1 MYYDKAGRMTYR
13 ILMLSSIALAAPWNG
28 ADKNLARLI
37 AQSDSNNQFIVQTGI
52 DEAWLPHV
60 SAVRLPSTSP
70 TPTNLE
76 KLRGF
81 SYLVRHTRDVDLVHV
96 VASLSNP
103 SRLTARLLHG
113 WLAACRK
120 PFVHTLPS
128 IGDITIKRHNFAG
141 DITVVVSEHTRQLL
155 TDHGVPKVIRIFP
168 PLDERHL
175 HPSTSATELAERLA
189 LGPRAVLYPA
199 HYGPQSGISE
209 IIRAFAQLPATL
221 DDATLVL
228 ACRTQPGQDSAREA
242 QHAMAFAATAG
253 IAHRVRVIDNVSDM
267 PALITACMV
276 MALVPG
282 KLASKMDLPLVV
294 LEALVLE
301 RPVIISDKLPMSEA
315 LFGGGFAV
323 RHGDVTALTAALAQ
337 LLLDSN
343 LRAKLAAQ
351 GRAAVLQQCHP
362 VRVVDRYKQIYQ
374 SAFEGHREL
383 ARKLL

>member
-1 MYYDKAGRMTYR
+1 MTYR

-28 ADKNLARLI
+28 ADKNLARLLV
-37 AQSDSNNQFIVQTGI
+37 QSDSNNQFIVQTGI
-52 DEAWLPHV
+52 DEAWPSHV
-60 SAVRLPSTSP
+60 GAVRLRGTSP
-70 TPTNLE
+70 IPTNRE

-81 SYLVRHTRDVDLVHV
+81 SYLLRHTRDVDLVHV

-103 SRLTARLLHG
+103 SPWTARLVHD

-120 PFVHTLPS
+120 PLVHTIPS
-128 IGDITIKRHNFAG
+128 IGDIPIKHQNFAG

-155 TDHGVPKVIRIFP
+155 TSHGVPNVVRIFP

-175 HPSTSATELAERLA
+175 HPSTSATELAQRLA
-189 LGPRAVLYPA
+189 IGPRAVLYPA

-221 DDATLVL
+221 HDAVLVL

-253 IAHRVRVIDNVSDM
+253 IADRVRVIDHVSDM
-267 PALITACMV
+267 PALIMACMV

-301 RPVIISDKLPMSEA
+301 RPVIISDKPPMSEA

-323 RHGDVTALTAALAQ
+323 RHGDVPALTAALAQ

>member
-1 MYYDKAGRMTYR
+1 MTYR

-96 VASLSNP
+96 VASL
-103 SRLTARLLHG
+103 R
-113 WLAACRK
+113 
-120 PFVHTLPS
+120 
-128 IGDITIKRHNFAG
+128 
-141 DITVVVSEHTRQLL
+141 
-155 TDHGVPKVIRIFP
+155 
-168 PLDERHL
+168 
-175 HPSTSATELAERLA
+175 AERLA

-228 ACRTQPGQDSAREA
+228 ACRPRSGQNPAREA
-242 QHAMAFAATAG
+242 QNAMALAAAAG
-253 IAHRVRVIDNVSDM
+253 IAHRVRVIGNVSDM
-267 PALITACMV
+267 PALILACAVTA
-276 MALVPG
+276 LLPG

-294 LEALVLE
+294 LETLALE
-301 RPVIISDKLPMSEA
+301 RPVIISNKPPMSEA

-323 RHGDVTALTAALAQ
+323 RHGDVPALAAALGQ
-337 LLLDSN
+337 LLSDSN
-343 LRAKLAAQ
+343 LRRKLAAE
-351 GRAAVLQQCHP
+351 GCAAVLQQCHP
-362 VRVVDRYKQIYQ
+362 ARVVDRYQEVYQ
-374 SAFEGHREL
+374 SAFEGRQEL
-383 ARKLL
+383 ARRLL